1 MIRLAKANP
10 SMDERNPSTI
20 KGVAQSAA
28 RRDMQTD
35 DLLSASRL
43 LRHGDGDNRCHERTG
58 QPDKA
63 AAKRSHLILIWDR
76 VKSGSVGRDV
86 SPWRKDLRG
95 KAFGVWSV
103 SAKRR
108 KGQQDENKIVL
119 CETTR
124 RFLLAC
130 QSASLQHARSH
141 IRARLRWCC
150 LLLNLQLERECQH
163 SIWQRL
169 VTCFFFSF

>member
-1 MIRLAKANP
+1 MSRSRWPFFFFLFLSQPLHSRSFLFSSFLKKRMIRLAKANP

-63 AAKRSHLILIWDR
+63 AAKRSHLILI
-76 VKSGSVGRDV
+76 
-86 SPWRKDLRG
+86 
-95 KAFGVWSV
+95 
-103 SAKRR
+103 
-108 KGQQDENKIVL
+108 
-119 CETTR
+119 
-124 RFLLAC
+124 
-130 QSASLQHARSH
+130 
-141 IRARLRWCC
+141 
-150 LLLNLQLERECQH
+150 
-163 SIWQRL
+163 
-169 VTCFFFSF
+169 